1 MSFQCEKWMTL
12 LTRVPTFICGSLCLW
27 IDCGVSLDCP
37 SLSTPTRRLARV
49 ALHCCRVSS
58 AIPSSAPATFITRR
72 RYRLARFPSTCASP
86 PRLPESPFP
95 FCFTLLVIMVRL
107 WPFPAQPEAL
117 AGTSRARSVPPVS
130 RARHGGTACVA
141 GRLLR
146 EEPWCSVF
154 FPCILWRRRVCSLLP
169 CWACALLLTHARTDV
184 VCGFIERVGLPRA
197 PSHDVSPAAVFPF
210 FQHPSASCP
219 PPRCSLFWILVIHD
233 GGYAHGPSA
242 PGDGGGRVGVVG
254 WRRVVGRIWR
264 SWRDAGGQPGERV
277 WRPVAAVVLGRRAGV
292 ESVRWEGGWS
302 FRTCF
307 LSSVFLSLFLSLA
320 AWLCAP
326 EMGRMLVWFSCFVV
340 CRRAPRPCAGVGA
353 VATRLRG
360 QRLGLGRG
368 VPVCDARTSVRT
380 TRVLL
385 GGGGW
390 VGRRILCA
398 PSLCGRCRCRETPP
412 SVFPC

>member
-1 MSFQCEKWMTL
+1 
-12 LTRVPTFICGSLCLW
+12 
-27 IDCGVSLDCP
+27 
-37 SLSTPTRRLARV
+37 
-49 ALHCCRVSS
+49 
-58 AIPSSAPATFITRR
+58 
-72 RYRLARFPSTCASP
+72 
-86 PRLPESPFP
+86 
-95 FCFTLLVIMVRL
+95 MVRL

-210 FQHPSASCP
+210 FQYPSASCP

-307 LSSVFLSLFLSLA
+307 LSSVFLSLFLSCCVALRSRDGAYARLVLVFCGVPPGA
-320 AWLCAP
+320 AA
-326 EMGRMLVWFSCFVV
+326 
-340 CRRAPRPCAGVGA
+340 
-353 VATRLRG
+353 LRG
-360 QRLGLGRG
+360 GWRGGNEAAGATTGFGKGCSRMRRTHLGEDDEGIAGGRWLGWPTYFVR
-368 VPVCDARTSVRT
+368 PVVVRALPLSGNTSVSVPMLTCFGVIT
-380 TRVLL
+380 T
-385 GGGGW
+385 W
-390 VGRRILCA
+390 V
-398 PSLCGRCRCRETPP
+398 
-412 SVFPC
+412 